1 MFAIT
6 NAAEFFAKVR
16 EDLVA
21 LEQKIDDSGRAMN
34 CILSTYHL
42 HEWVWSY
49 LLKPTIPRKLG
60 SMMVSDKS
68 SFIALLE
75 TACPHFRL
83 LQQLTNGTK
92 HCAPVHPTAKIE
104 GYGMGPYG
112 IGPPGTS
119 YLLIDQGEEIPGAD
133 RWVVASEMLRKIV
146 TFWDEFFEQHSL
158 MPNGTREANGS

>member
-16 EDLVA
+16 DDLAA

-42 HEWVWSY
+42 HEWVWAY
-49 LLKPTIPRKLG
+49 LLKTTAPRSLG
-60 SMMVSDKS
+60 SVMISDKS
-68 SFIALLE
+68 SFVALLE
-75 TACPHFRL
+75 TACPHFIL

-112 IGPPGTS
+112 IGPFGAS
-119 YLLIDQGEEIPGAD
+119 YSLIDLGAEIPGAN
-133 RWVVASEMLRKIV
+133 RWVVASEMLRQIA
-146 TFWDEFFEQHSL
+146 TFWDQFFEQHSL
-158 MPNGTREANGS
+158 MQNVTREKNDS